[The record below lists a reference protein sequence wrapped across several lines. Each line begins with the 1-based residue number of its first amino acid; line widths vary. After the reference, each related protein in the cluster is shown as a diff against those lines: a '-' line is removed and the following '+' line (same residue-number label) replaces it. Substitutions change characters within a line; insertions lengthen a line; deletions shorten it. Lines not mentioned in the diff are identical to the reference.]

1 MESEGNWC
9 KSEMRL
15 LTRFGVDVDVLVSLG
30 HEVES

>member
-9 KSEMRL
+9 KSETRL
-15 LTRFGVDVDVLVSLG
+15 LTRFGVDVQLSLG